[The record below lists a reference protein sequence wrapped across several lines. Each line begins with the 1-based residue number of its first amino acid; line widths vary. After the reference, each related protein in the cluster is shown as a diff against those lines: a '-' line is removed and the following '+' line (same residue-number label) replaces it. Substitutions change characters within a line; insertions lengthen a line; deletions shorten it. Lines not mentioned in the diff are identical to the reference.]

1 MRLEYRHMRR
11 RTFVQ
16 RALGTGL
23 VAPLSA
29 AGVAAAGQ
37 PAPSRAAVPADAST
51 TVLARDGVAER
62 AAWVA
67 RATRVADPVL
77 THLAAGTLRRSMP
90 VEQAEGANRAPVTHL
105 EALGRLLAG
114 LAPWLA
120 LPAADTA
127 EGKARARALD
137 LARGAIAQAVDPAS
151 ADALNFTTPTD
162 RQPLVDA
169 AFLAHAI
176 VRAPAALGDGLDPT
190 TRTRLVAA
198 LTSTRA
204 ITPAFSNW
212 LLFTA
217 MVEAGLARL
226 GAPWD
231 RTRVDY
237 ALRQHAQWYVG
248 DGHYGDG
255 PDFHWD
261 YYNSFV
267 IQPMLLDVL
276 DVAAPETGPGTSP
289 GAGDATNAAWTAMRA
304 PALAR
309 ARRYAAVQERL
320 IGPDGTF
327 PAIGRSI
334 AYRAGAFQ
342 LLAQIALRRALPEGV
357 APGQARAAL
366 SAVLIRTLDAPD
378 TFDAN
383 GWLRIGLAGH
393 QPGVG
398 ERYISTGSLYL
409 CSTAFLP
416 LGLPPDDPFWKEPSQ
431 PWTARLA
438 WSGAPFPIDH
448 AL

>member
-1 MRLEYRHMRR
+1 MRR
-11 RTFVQ
+11 RMFV
-16 RALGTGL
+16 RHALGTG
-23 VAPLSA
+23 VAVTPLGA
-29 AGVAAAGQ
+29 AVAVAATAPGQ
-37 PAPSRAAVPADAST
+37 TPPPRAAAAVDAA
-51 TVLARDGVAER
+51 TVVLGRGGAAER

-67 RATRVADPVL
+67 QATRVAEPVL
-77 THLAAGTLRRSMP
+77 THLAAGTLKRSMP
-90 VEQAEGANRAPVTHL
+90 VEQADGANRAPVTHL
-105 EALGRLLAG
+105 EAIGRLLAG

-127 EGKARARALD
+127 EGRTRARLLD
-137 LARGAIAQAVDPAS
+137 LARQAIAQAVDPAS
-151 ADALNFTTPTD
+151 PDALNFTTD

-169 AFLAHAI
+169 AFLAHAV
-176 VRAPAALGDGLDPT
+176 VRAPAALGEALDAA
-190 TRTRLVAA
+190 TRARLVAA
-198 LTSTRA
+198 LESTRV

-212 LLFTA
+212 LLFSA

-226 GAPWD
+226 GASWD

-237 ALRQHAQWYVG
+237 ALRQHEQWYVG

-261 YYNSFV
+261 YYNSYV

-276 DVAAPETGPGTSP
+276 DVVAADPSSP
-289 GAGDATNAAWTAMRA
+289 WAGMRA
-304 PALAR
+304 PVLAR

-320 IGPDGTF
+320 VGPDGTF

-342 LLAQIALRRALPEGV
+342 LLAQVALRRALPDDV
-357 APGQARAAL
+357 APGQVRSAL
-366 SAVLIRTLDAPD
+366 SAVLIRTLDAPG
-378 TFDAN
+378 TFDA
-383 GWLRIGLAGH
+383 GRWLRIGLAGH
-393 QPGVG
+393 QPAVG

-416 LGLPPDDPFWKEPSQ
+416 LGLPPDDPFWTQPAQ

-438 WSGAPFPIDH
+438 WSGAAFPIDH

>member
-1 MRLEYRHMRR
+1 
-11 RTFVQ
+11 
-16 RALGTGL
+16 

-29 AGVAAAGQ
+29 ASVAAAGQ
-37 PAPSRAAVPADAST
+37 PAPSRAAADAPT

-67 RATRVADPVL
+67 QAIRIADPVL
-77 THLAAGTLRRSMP
+77 THLAAGTLKRSMP
-90 VEQAEGANRAPVTHL
+90 VEQAAGANRAPVTHL

-127 EGKARARALD
+127 EGRARARALD
-137 LARGAIAQAVDPAS
+137 LARRAIAQAVDPAS
-151 ADALNFTTPTD
+151 PDALNFTTGG
-162 RQPLVDA
+162 QPLVDA

-176 VRAPAALGDGLDPT
+176 LRAPAALGDGLDPT

-198 LTSTRA
+198 LTSTRV

-226 GAPWD
+226 GASWD

-237 ALRQHAQWYVG
+237 ALRQHEQWYLG
-248 DGHYGDG
+248 DGQYGDG
-255 PDFHWD
+255 PEFHWD

-276 DVAAPETGPGTSP
+276 DAVSPDTSP
-289 GAGDATNAAWTAMRA
+289 ETNAATNPAWAAMRA
-304 PALAR
+304 PVLAR
-309 ARRYAAVQERL
+309 ARRHAAVQERL

-342 LLAQIALRRALPEGV
+342 LLAQIALRRALPDGV
-357 APGQARAAL
+357 APGQVRAAL
-366 SAVLIRTLDAPD
+366 SALLIRTLDAPG
-378 TFDAN
+378 TFDAD

-409 CSTAFLP
+409 CATAFLP
-416 LGLPPDDPFWKEPSQ
+416 LGLAPDDPFWAQPAQ

>member
-1 MRLEYRHMRR
+1 MV
-11 RTFVQ
+11 TP
-16 RALGTGL
+16 LGTAAAA
-23 VAPLSA
+23 APAS
-29 AGVAAAGQ
+29 AGQ
-37 PAPSRAAVPADAST
+37 PAPPCAAAPANAA
-51 TVLARDGVAER
+51 TVVLGRDGVAER
-62 AAWVA
+62 AAWVTQAA
-67 RATRVADPVL
+67 RLAEPVL
-77 THLAAGTLRRSMP
+77 THLAAGTLKRSMP

-120 LPAADTA
+120 LPPAATP
-127 EGKARARALD
+127 EGRTRARLLD
-137 LARGAIAQAVDPAS
+137 LARRAIAQAVDPAS
-151 ADALNFTTPTD
+151 PDALNFTTD

-176 VRAPAALGDGLDPT
+176 VRAPAALGDGLAAPT
-190 TRTRLVAA
+190 RARLVTA
-198 LTSTRA
+198 LESTRV

-212 LLFTA
+212 LLFSA

-226 GAPWD
+226 GARWD

-237 ALRQHAQWYVG
+237 ALRQHEQWYVG

-261 YYNSFV
+261 YYNSYV

-276 DVAAPETGPGTSP
+276 DVV
-289 GAGDATNAAWTAMRA
+289 GAEQKPWSDMRA
-304 PALAR
+304 PVLAR

-342 LLAQIALRRALPEGV
+342 LLAQIALRGALPDGV
-357 APGQARAAL
+357 APGQVRAAL
-366 SAVLIRTLDAPD
+366 SAVLLRTLDPPG
-378 TFDAN
+378 TFDAG

-393 QPGVG
+393 QPGAA

-409 CSTAFLP
+409 CATAYLP
-416 LGLPPDDPFWKEPSQ
+416 LGLAPDDPFWSQAAQ
-431 PWTARLA
+431 PWTSRLA
-438 WSGAPFPIDH
+438 WSGLPFPIDH

>member
-1 MRLEYRHMRR
+1 MRR

-16 RALGTGL
+16 RAIGTGL
-23 VAPLSA
+23 AAPLGA

-37 PAPSRAAVPADAST
+37 PAPSRAAAPVDAPA

-67 RATRVADPVL
+67 RATRIADPVL
-77 THLAAGTLRRSMP
+77 THLAAGTLKRSMP
-90 VEQAEGANRAPVTHL
+90 VEQADGANRAPVTHL

-127 EGKARARALD
+127 EGRDRARLLD
-137 LARGAIAQAVDPAS
+137 LAKRAIAQAVDPAS
-151 ADALNFTTPTD
+151 PDAMNFTTGG
-162 RQPLVDA
+162 QPLVDA

-176 VRAPAALGDGLDPT
+176 LRAPGVLGDGLDAT

-198 LTSTRA
+198 LTSTRV
-204 ITPAFSNW
+204 INPAFSNW

-237 ALRQHAQWYVG
+237 ALRQHEQWYVG

-276 DVAAPETGPGTSP
+276 DAVGADAFAQANPAGWAP
-289 GAGDATNAAWTAMRA
+289 MRA
-304 PALAR
+304 PVLAR
-309 ARRYAAVQERL
+309 ARRHAAVQERL
-320 IGPDGTF
+320 IAPDGTF

-342 LLAQIALRRALPEGV
+342 LLAQIALRRALPDGV
-357 APGQARAAL
+357 APGQVRAAL
-366 SAVLIRTLDAPD
+366 SAVLIRTLDAPG
-378 TFDAN
+378 TFDAD

-393 QPGVG
+393 QAGIG

-416 LGLPPDDPFWKEPSQ
+416 LGLPPDDVFWTQPPQ

-438 WSGAPFPIDH
+438 WSGAAFPIDH

>member
-1 MRLEYRHMRR
+1 MKR
-11 RTFVQ
+11 RTFVGG
-16 RALGTGL
+16 ALGSGL
-23 VAPLSA
+23 VAASGRVDA
-29 AGVAAAGQ
+29 DAAAQ
-37 PAPSRAAVPADAST
+37 ASRTSVAPTDAASL
-51 TVLARDGVAER
+51 VLGRDGVAER

-67 RATRVADPVL
+67 YATRVAEPVL
-77 THLAAGTLRRSMP
+77 THLAAGTLKRSMP
-90 VEQAEGANRAPVTHL
+90 VEQADGANRAAVTHL
-105 EALGRLLAG
+105 EAIGRLLAG

-120 LPAADTA
+120 LPAAATA
-127 EGKARARALD
+127 EGRARARLLD
-137 LARGAIAQAVDPAS
+137 LARTAIGQAVDPAS
-151 ADALNFTTPTD
+151 PDAMNFTTGG
-162 RQPLVDA
+162 QPLVDA
-169 AFLAHAI
+169 AFLAHAV
-176 VRAPAALGDGLDPT
+176 VRAPQALGEGLDAT
-190 TRTRLVAA
+190 TRSRLIAA
-198 LTSTRA
+198 LTSSRA

-237 ALRQHAQWYVG
+237 ALRQHEQWYVG

-261 YYNSFV
+261 YYNSYV

-276 DVAAPETGPGTSP
+276 DTV
-289 GAGDATNAAWTAMRA
+289 GAEPAAWAAMRA
-304 PALAR
+304 PVLAR

-327 PAIGRSI
+327 PAIGRSLV
-334 AYRAGAFQ
+334 YRAGAFQ
-342 LLAQIALRRALPEGV
+342 LLAQVALRRALPDGV
-357 APGQARAAL
+357 SPGQVRSGL
-366 SAVLIRTLDAPD
+366 SAVLVRTLDAPG
-378 TFDAN
+378 TFDAD

-393 QPGVG
+393 QPGIG

-416 LGLPPDDPFWKEPSQ
+416 LGLPPEDPFWSQPAQ

-438 WSGAPFPIDH
+438 WSGAAFPIDH

>member
-1 MRLEYRHMRR
+1 MRR

-16 RALGTGL
+16 RAVGTGL
-23 VAPLSA
+23 AVTPIALAGASA
-29 AGVAAAGQ
+29 ATVGQSAPAPGAAA
-37 PAPSRAAVPADAST
+37 PPDAAAL
-51 TVLARDGVAER
+51 VLGRDGVAER
-62 AAWVA
+62 VAWVA
-67 RATRVADPVL
+67 YATRVADPVL
-77 THLAAGTLRRSMP
+77 THLAAGTLKRSMP
-90 VEQAEGANRAPVTHL
+90 VEQADGANRAPVTHL

-127 EGKARARALD
+127 EGRARARALD

-151 ADALNFTTPTD
+151 PDALNFTTD

-176 VRAPAALGDGLDPT
+176 LRAPAALGDGLDPT
-190 TRTRLVAA
+190 TRTRLIAA
-198 LTSTRA
+198 LTSTRV

-237 ALRQHAQWYVG
+237 ALRQHEQWYLG

-276 DVAAPETGPGTSP
+276 DAV
-289 GAGDATNAAWTAMRA
+289 GAEANQAWVAMRA
-304 PALAR
+304 PVLAR
-309 ARRYAAVQERL
+309 ARRHAAIQERL
-320 IGPDGTF
+320 IAPDGTF

-357 APGQARAAL
+357 GPGQVRAAL
-366 SAVLIRTLDAPD
+366 SAVLIRTLSAPS

-409 CSTAFLP
+409 CATAFLP
-416 LGLPPDDPFWKEPSQ
+416 LGLPPDDPFWAQPPQ

-438 WSGAPFPIDH
+438 WSGASFPIDH